1 MATTAL
7 ALVGLVV
14 AILTPLAAAQ
24 SSPETWSLTGLTA
37 QSVPAIWM
45 RDDND
50 FVRRTPPDGE
60 GFLEIQGR
68 LSVQPGGRLD
78 PVALPEIRAR
88 ISGSTPGAKPQS
100 AVAVGVSIAMCRYL
114 SPETRVREV
123 SRMAV
128 GKDGG
133 LGVSRDSASAPLKLT
148 LEGPTVDLCI
158 AFAGPA
164 RAGDIVSLEFG
175 GRAFTVS
182 LPEPPKPVVSF
193 AKTDAEKGLDFGLP
207 SARTAA
213 LVGLSLLVLG
223 VGAFA
228 FWRWRARRASVPAKP
243 AESSGEPERESDAA
257 AEHAAAPEGSGAEL
271 AEPGRVCP
279 EHCRTSFVRVGTNV
293 GAGKTDFEAALRVLQ
308 AEQFAEADALL
319 DAAITKGLPAT
330 FECGAWSLRGQAAVS
345 RGEIPLAITY
355 FLKALAGPEV
365 TSQAALPAAMHLAVI
380 YDGLGLRADAQRM
393 EAVAKTVNSAG
404 ITLDPEAIKRMQRH
418 TQAYRKA
425 LRAARPTGLNAL
437 LGRVFHRPRATSAP

>member
-1 MATTAL
+1 MSATAL
-7 ALVGLVV
+7 AVIGLVIALLPSFAV
-14 AILTPLAAAQ
+14 AQ
-24 SSPETWSLTGLTA
+24 SLPDSWSLTGLTA

-45 RDDND
+45 RDETD

-68 LSVQPGGRLD
+68 LSVQPGARLD
-78 PVALPEIRAR
+78 PVALPDIRVR
-88 ISGSTPGAKPQS
+88 ISGSAAGAKPRS
-100 AVAVGVSIAMCRYL
+100 AVAVGASIAMCRYL
-114 SPETRVREV
+114 SSETRVREV

-133 LGVSRDSASAPLKLT
+133 LGVSRDSASAPLKLA
-148 LEGPTVDLCI
+148 LEGPHVDLCL

-164 RAGDIVSLEFG
+164 KAGDSVSLEFG

-182 LPEPPKPVVSF
+182 LPEPPKPVVSV
-193 AKTDAEKGLDFGLP
+193 AKTDPEKGLGFGLL
-207 SARTAA
+207 SVRTAA
-213 LVGLSLLVLG
+213 LAGISLLVLG

-228 FWRWRARRASVPAKP
+228 FWRWRARRAPVAAKP
-243 AESSGEPERESDAA
+243 GASLPEPQADAGA
-257 AEHAAAPEGSGAEL
+257 KRAAAPEGVRGEL
-271 AEPGRVCP
+271 AEPGRVGP
-279 EHCRTSFVRVGTNV
+279 EHCRTSFARVGTNV
-293 GAGKTDFEAALRVLQ
+293 GAGKTEFEAALRVLQ
-308 AEQFAEADALL
+308 AEQFEEADALL
-319 DAAITKGLPAT
+319 DEAITKGLPAT

-345 RGEIPLAITY
+345 RGQIPLAITY
-355 FLKALAGPEV
+355 FLKALGGPEV

-393 EAVAKTVNSAG
+393 EAVAKAVNSAG

-425 LRAARPTGLNAL
+425 LRAARPTGLKAL
-437 LGRVFHRPRATSAP
+437 LGRLFHRPQATSAP

>member
-1 MATTAL
+1 MGATAL
-7 ALVGLVV
+7 ALFGLVV
-14 AILTPLAAAQ
+14 AILPPPAAAQ
-24 SSPETWSLTGLTA
+24 SSPESWSLKGLTA

-45 RDDND
+45 RDDTD
-50 FVRRTPPDGE
+50 FVRRSPPDGE

-68 LSVQPGGRLD
+68 LSVQPGARLD

-88 ISGSTPGAKPQS
+88 ISGSTPGAKPKS

-164 RAGDIVSLEFG
+164 RAGDSVSLEFG

-182 LPEPPKPVVSF
+182 LPEPPKPVVSV
-193 AKTDAEKGLDFGLP
+193 AKTDAEKGLGFGLL
-207 SARTAA
+207 SVRTASLA
-213 LVGLSLLVLG
+213 GLSLLVLG
-223 VGAFA
+223 AGAFA
-228 FWRWRARRASVPAKP
+228 FWRWRGASVPAKP
-243 AESSGEPERESDAA
+243 AESSGEPEREPDPA
-257 AEHAAAPEGSGAEL
+257 AEHAAAPEGPGAEL
-271 AEPGRVCP
+271 LEPGRVRP
-279 EHCRTSFVRVGTNV
+279 EHCRTSFARVGANV

-319 DAAITKGLPAT
+319 DEAITKGLPAS
-330 FECGAWSLRGQAAVS
+330 FECGAWSLRGQAAVA
-345 RGEIPLAITY
+345 RGQIPLAITY
-355 FLKALAGPEV
+355 FLKALGGPEV

-380 YDGLGLRADAQRM
+380 YDVLGLRADAQRM
-393 EAVAKTVNSAG
+393 ETVAKAVNGSG

-425 LRAARPTGLNAL
+425 LRAARPTGLRAL
-437 LGRVFHRPRATSAP
+437 LGRIFHRPRATSAP